1 MSGSCTLFITSVSLG
16 CRWVVA
22 GLSVGL
28 PQSELELEVA
38 ALKEQVEAKSRELE
52 ERPLHAMDEDQ
63 RRAQLDK
70 EIAQHRAAEER

>member
-1 MSGSCTLFITSVSLG
+1 M
-16 CRWVVA
+16 
-22 GLSVGL
+22 GL

>member
-1 MSGSCTLFITSVSLG
+1 MHAIHHVRVAGLSLG
-16 CRWVVA
+16 CR
-22 GLSVGL
+22 LGL